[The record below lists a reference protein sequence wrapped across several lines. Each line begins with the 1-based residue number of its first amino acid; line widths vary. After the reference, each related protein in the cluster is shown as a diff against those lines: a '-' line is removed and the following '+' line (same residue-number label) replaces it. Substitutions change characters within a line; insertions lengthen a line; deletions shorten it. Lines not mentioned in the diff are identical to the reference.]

1 MNLIAQ
7 RGQRKEYKDL
17 DTGREYFSISQIRKE
32 MDDSLRNANQRDLEA
47 ARIRGNALHLRFAL
61 ALAAKVGMCP
71 YPDVIP
77 VYAWHCRQMD
87 RWIEEERFVPLS
99 IEQAAACEK
108 DGFAGTPEN
117 LLKFH
122 DGTLRIVD
130 LKTGG
135 KTKTDAVQLMLNK
148 RLKGYEGADVLMDLY
163 LSGEGEPDPVEQ
175 EFDPFAFAAAM
186 SALNLLKWR
195 MTR

>member
-1 MNLIAQ
+1 MSLITQ
-7 RGQRKEYKDL
+7 RGARKEYRDSV
-17 DTGREYFSISQIRKE
+17 TGREYFSISQIRKVL
-32 MDDSLRNANQRDLEA
+32 DDSYRNANPRDLEA

-61 ALAAKVGMCP
+61 ATAAKSGLCP

-77 VYAWHCRQMD
+77 AYAGHCRQMD
-87 RWIEEERFVPLS
+87 RWIEAERFVPIK
-99 IEQAAACEK
+99 IEEPAACEK

-130 LKTGG
+130 LKTGA

-148 RLKGYEGADVLMDLY
+148 RLAGYEAADVLMDLY
-163 LSGEGEPDPVEQ
+163 LSGEGKPSPVEQ
-175 EFDPFAFAAAM
+175 RFDPFAYAAAF
-186 SALNLLKWR
+186 SALNVLKWQF
-195 MTR
+195 TQ